1 MNIRPPH
8 STAAGRLIIYMR
20 AIIIYMLA
28 IIIYMRAI
36 VICMLTIVICM
47 RVIVRGGAKCC
58 PNSDARARDYG
69 SICHRKP
76 CEKCISGLILIY
88 FRYFVNKHHK
98 ALKLFDYFC
107 V

>member
-47 RVIVRGGAKCC
+47 RVIVRGG
-58 PNSDARARDYG
+58 
-69 SICHRKP
+69 
-76 CEKCISGLILIY
+76 
-88 FRYFVNKHHK
+88 
-98 ALKLFDYFC
+98 FDLPSQTL
-107 V
+107 

>member
-36 VICMLTIVICM
+36 V
-47 RVIVRGGAKCC
+47 RG
-58 PNSDARARDYG
+58 ARLR
-69 SICHRKP
+69 
-76 CEKCISGLILIY
+76 
-88 FRYFVNKHHK
+88 
-98 ALKLFDYFC
+98 FDLPSQTL
-107 V
+107 

>member
-20 AIIIYMLA
+20 AIIIYM
-28 IIIYMRAI
+28 RA
-36 VICMLTIVICM
+36 IVICM
-47 RVIVRGGAKCC
+47 RVIVRGGANFCSEC
-58 PNSDARARDYG
+58 DAKARDYG
-69 SICHRKP
+69 LICHRKP

>member
-36 VICMLTIVICM
+36 VICM
-47 RVIVRGGAKCC
+47 RVIVRGGANFCSEC
-58 PNSDARARDYG
+58 DAKARDYG
-69 SICHRKP
+69 LICHRKP

>member
-36 VICMLTIVICM
+36 V
-47 RVIVRGGAKCC
+47 RGGANFCSEC
-58 PNSDARARDYG
+58 DAKARDYG
-69 SICHRKP
+69 LICHRKP

>member
-8 STAAGRLIIYMR
+8 STAAGRLIIYMC
-20 AIIIYMLA
+20 A

-36 VICMLTIVICM
+36 VICM
-47 RVIVRGGAKCC
+47 RVIIRGGANFCSEC
-58 PNSDARARDYG
+58 DAKARDYG
-69 SICHRKP
+69 LICHRKP

>member
-8 STAAGRLIIYMR
+8 STAAGRLIIYMC
-20 AIIIYMLA
+20 A

-36 VICMLTIVICM
+36 VICM
-47 RVIVRGGAKCC
+47 RVIVRGGANFCSEC
-58 PNSDARARDYG
+58 DAKARDYG
-69 SICHRKP
+69 LICHRKP

>member
-20 AIIIYMLA
+20 AIIIYMRA

-36 VICMLTIVICM
+36 VICM
-47 RVIVRGGAKCC
+47 RVIVRGGANFCSEC
-58 PNSDARARDYG
+58 DAKARDYG
-69 SICHRKP
+69 LICHRKP